1 MLDLARLS
9 FEQRQ
14 AVLAPCGP
22 LAIVAGPGSG
32 KTTVLAARIAY
43 LVIARQVAPD
53 SILAVSFTTK
63 AARELRTRLV
73 GVLGPLGRE
82 VDVTT
87 FHAFGLRIIRHWVG
101 ELGLGPGPPLVYDE
115 DDARVLLRDV
125 AQRQN
130 VDVRTLPMPTLA
142 SRLNRYRLGDGVST
156 PPWLRTLADEYEAA
170 LQSRGAVDF
179 TAMLIGPLRLFDE
192 RPPAL
197 RMYQDAYRHI
207 LVDEFQDVSAPQYR
221 LLQRL
226 AARHSNLTVVG
237 DPLQTLYAWRGA
249 DPDGLRHFQRDFPS
263 ARVFQLHHNYRST
276 GRILAVA
283 NALGASLDADR
294 RLRTDNPAGAI
305 PRLHATSDAEGEA
318 SFVAAEIGRLLGD
331 GRGRQPS
338 DIAVLYRTNHQA
350 DELGLALRER
360 RLAYRVR
367 GRSDLFHRREVR
379 DALAFLRLVCNP
391 TDTTALER
399 IGKTQ
404 TPLPH
409 TLFLDLHRQAHHL
422 SPPLLLDTV
431 LERTGFRRWL
441 AEQPDGER
449 RLGYLA
455 DLRRLL
461 ERVEGDLADWLD
473 ALRLGDD
480 PEAHETAEQVTL
492 TTIHASK
499 GGEWQVVFVVGMEE
513 GLLPHTHALMREPN
527 SGAIQEE
534 QRLAYVAVTRPRER
548 LYLSYCRNRHHN
560 GDPQPRRP
568 SRFLNGLPLDTSKR
582 FP

>member
-43 LVIARQVAPD
+43 LVIARHVSPD
-53 SILAVSFTTK
+53 SILAVSFTSK

-101 ELGLGPGPPLVYDE
+101 ELGLGPGPPIVYDE

-125 AQRQN
+125 AQRQD
-130 VDVRTLPMPTLA
+130 VDAGTLAMATLA
-142 SRLNRYRLGDGVST
+142 SRLNRYRLGNDAST
-156 PPWLRTLADEYEAA
+156 PLWLRVLADEYQAA

-179 TAMLIGPLRLFDE
+179 TAMLSTPLRLFDE
-192 RPPAL
+192 RPSAL

-226 AARHSNLTVVG
+226 AARHGNLTVVG

-249 DPDGLRHFQRDFPS
+249 DADGLRHFQRDFPT
-263 ARVFQLHHNYRST
+263 ACVFQLHTNYRST
-276 GRILAVA
+276 GCILAVA
-283 NALGASLDADR
+283 NTLGASLDADR
-294 RLRTDNPAGAI
+294 RLRTDNPAGSI
-305 PRLHATSDAEGEA
+305 PRLHSARDEEGEA
-318 SFVAAEIGRLLGD
+318 GFVAEEIGRLLDD
-331 GRGRQPS
+331 GRGHHLS

-350 DELGLALRER
+350 DELALALRER

-379 DALAFLRLVCNP
+379 DVLAYLRLACNP
-391 TDTTALER
+391 TDTAALER
-399 IGKTQ
+399 IAKT
-404 TPLPH
+404 TPA
-409 TLFLDLHRQAHHL
+409 LHVHPDIHPQARRL
-422 SPPLLLDTV
+422 SPPLLVDTI
-431 LERTGFRRWL
+431 LERTGYRRWL
-441 AEQPDGER
+441 AQQPDGER

-480 PEAHETAEQVTL
+480 PEAHETADQVTL

-499 GGEWQVVFVVGMEE
+499 GGEWQVVFVVGIEE

-534 QRLAYVAVTRPRER
+534 QRLAYVAVTRPRDR
-548 LYLSYCRNRHHN
+548 LYLSYCRSRWR
-560 GDPQPRRP
+560 GEAAVACQP
-568 SRFLNGLPLDTSKR
+568 SRFLRGLPLDTSRR